1 MKSVISGCRGTW
13 REVQLALIGVA
24 SESSVCWCESGPSKW
39 LAGIT
44 CLLLFPAEL
53 LCCIAAH
60 HQGNESLAGGQLVF
74 LSDPCSANAEL
85 PCELRSVPGST
96 AWNKDILEFSP
107 VNLWVLIPASFLALW
122 CSVEQAQNKD
132 WHTKELCN
140 LFNLYRSFLFLLL
153 YVFPPHRLE
162 KKNHFTWK
170 LACVTRFGLV
180 KSFAKVD
187 KNYIC
192 GKKHFCLVLL
202 PPG

>member
-44 CLLLFPAEL
+44 CLLSFPAEL

-74 LSDPCSANAEL
+74 LSDPCSADAEL

-107 VNLWVLIPASFLALW
+107 VNLFWFLQVSLLCDALW
-122 CSVEQAQNKD
+122 SRHRTRTGIPKSCVTFSICIGV
-132 WHTKELCN
+132 
-140 LFNLYRSFLFLLL
+140 FFSFYYMF
-153 YVFPPHRLE
+153 FPLIVWK

-180 KSFAKVD
+180 KSFTKVD